1 LKIATLVLNILA
13 VLYIALT
20 KRLFGL
26 RGGRKA
32 FEEERQSASLL
43 EVEESAGVAAHA

>member
-1 LKIATLVLNILA
+1 MKITTLVLNILA
-13 VLYIALT
+13 VLYIALA

-32 FEEERQSASLL
+32 FEEERHSASLL
-43 EVEESAGVAAHA
+43 EVEESAGVLV